1 MPLMVTLMTSIFA
14 VGGVCFLFWQSIMSY
29 IDTFQQTQQA
39 NTFILNIREEDKT
52 ILVNLFPTIELFD
65 VIL

>member
-1 MPLMVTLMTSIFA
+1 MFWHSI
-14 VGGVCFLFWQSIMSY
+14 ISY

-39 NTFILNIREEDKT
+39 NTFILNLREDDRPLLEE
-52 ILVNLFPTIELFD
+52 IFPANNLFD